1 MHSSTAIALAA
12 GAAAGA
18 AVTWYALTRTKRA
31 GGAAGGQEKA
41 GATNVHWH
49 AGAVTR
55 EDRWGKLGQKG
66 VVVWLTGLSGAGK
79 STIAYAVERDLL
91 DRGVVAY
98 ILDGD
103 NLRHTLN
110 SDLGFSQEDRAENV
124 RRVAHLASILADAGI
139 VVLACFI
146 SPTIKMRTRVREL
159 VVSGRDPVH
168 FAECFVDAP
177 LAVAEGRDPKGLYKK
192 ARKGEIKHFTGID
205 SPFEPPPK
213 PELHLET
220 ASMSLQQEVD
230 AIIGYLRSQH
240 IVKAA

>member
-1 MHSSTAIALAA
+1 MGAL
-12 GAAAGA
+12 
-18 AVTWYALTRTKRA
+18 V
-31 GGAAGGQEKA
+31 
-41 GATNVHWH
+41 
-49 AGAVTR
+49 
-55 EDRWGKLGQKG
+55 
-66 VVVWLTGLSGAGK
+66 
-79 STIAYAVERDLL
+79 
-91 DRGVVAY
+91 
-98 ILDGD
+98 
-103 NLRHTLN
+103 N
-110 SDLGFSQEDRAENV
+110 SDLGFSPEDRAENV

-146 SPTIKMRTRVREL
+146 SPTVKMRTRVREL
-159 VVSGRDPVH
+159 VASGRDPVH

-205 SPFEPPPK
+205 SPFEAPPK

-230 AIIGYLRSQH
+230 AVINYLRSQH

>member
-1 MHSSTAIALAA
+1 MSTTAIAAA
-12 GAAAGA
+12 LGAAAGA
-18 AVTWYALTRTKRA
+18 AVTWYALTRTKPA
-31 GGAAGGQEKA
+31 GGAASGPQKA

-55 EDRWGKLGQKG
+55 EARWGKLGQKG
-66 VVVWLTGLSGAGK
+66 AIVWLTGLSGSGK

-110 SDLGFSQEDRAENV
+110 SDLGFSPEDRAENV

-146 SPTIKMRTRVREL
+146 SPTVKMRTRVREL
-159 VVSGRDPVH
+159 AASGRDPVH

-205 SPFEPPPK
+205 SPFEAPPK

-230 AIIGYLRSQH
+230 AVINYLRSQH